1 MSLYSQKSAESTG
14 APGRTILIVLGMVL
28 ALAAWSLRV
37 AEASAEGPVHLCV
50 PETAGKTVTSD
61 GVKTTCAKEERAV
74 ELPDTAELATLKNI
88 LPYISYQVKGV
99 GGKPT
104 IQVKSVNVQIVSGSG
119 STSGTI
125 NGEGNLVVGYDE
137 GIRSQTG
144 SNNLI
149 LGFNQSFTSYGG
161 LLTGSGNTLSGPDA
175 SITGG
180 SANTASGRSSSISG
194 GRENTASG
202 EVSSVSGG
210 VLNTAKSTGASVS
223 GGSENIAENNNA
235 SISGGADNR
244 AEAGGSS
251 ISGGFGNITKQ
262 PGNWASILG
271 GAEQSVSTEYGL
283 YP

>member
-1 MSLYSQKSAESTG
+1 MSLFSQKLTSQMAFSHT
-14 APGRTILIVLGMVL
+14 ALILLGVVL

-37 AEASAEGPVHLCV
+37 AEASAEGPIHLCV

-61 GVKTTCAKEERAV
+61 GIKTTCAKEERAV

-88 LPYISYQVKGV
+88 LPHISYEVKGV

-119 STSGTI
+119 TL
-125 NGEGNLVVGYDE
+125 NGEGNLIIGDDQVAGT
-137 GIRSQTG
+137 QTG
-144 SNNLI
+144 SENLV
-149 LGFNQSFTSYGG
+149 LGSDQSFTSYGG
-161 LLTGSGNTLSGPDA
+161 LLAGSGNTVSGPDA
-175 SITGG
+175 SVT
-180 SANTASGRSSSISG
+180 G

-202 EVSSVSGG
+202 ELSSISGG
-210 VLNTAKSTGASVS
+210 VLNTAKNTGASVS
-223 GGSENIAENNNA
+223 GGSENIAENNGA

-244 AEAGGSS
+244 AEANGSS
-251 ISGGFGNITKQ
+251 ISGGFGNVTKQ

-271 GAEQSVSTEYGL
+271 GDEHSVSTEYGL